1 MIICL
6 FLSYLCFLSRVPMN
20 RFSICYFS
28 LLFAVF
34 FLSCRNHAGD
44 QSGETSK
51 AVPEVNRNAADSSG
65 AIESIFSDS
74 EDRDRNIWQKPE
86 MVISMLGDL
95 KGKTVA
101 DIGAGSGY
109 FAFRLTPRAEKVIGI
124 DIDPGFISF
133 LDSMKVRLPESYRNR
148 FVSRLAKPD
157 DPMLGPEEADAVI
170 IVNTYAY
177 IDNRTQYLKTLY
189 KGVAPGGR
197 LLIVDFKKNDIPI
210 GPPDHFRI
218 TLNDV
223 RRELISAG
231 FKVIQVDLESLD
243 YQYII
248 IAEKK

>member
-1 MIICL
+1 
-6 FLSYLCFLSRVPMN
+6 MN
-20 RFSICYFS
+20 RFNICCFS
-28 LLFAVF
+28 LLFATSF
-34 FLSCRNHAGD
+34 FSCRN
-44 QSGETSK
+44 QSGEASGVIRQGNQET
-51 AVPEVNRNAADSSG
+51 PDSAG
-65 AIESIFSDS
+65 AIESLFNDS
-74 EDRDRNIWQKPE
+74 ENRDRNIWQKPE

-95 KGKTVA
+95 NGKTVA

-109 FAFRLTPRAEKVIGI
+109 FAFRLTPGAEKVIGI

-148 FVSRLAKPD
+148 FESRLARPD
-157 DPMLGPEEADAVI
+157 DPMLSPGEADAVI

-189 KGVAPGGR
+189 RGIAPRGR
-197 LLIVDFKKNDIPI
+197 LLIVDFKKNDIPV

-223 RRELISAG
+223 RRELVSAG
-231 FKVIQVDLESLD
+231 FKIVQIDLESLD

-248 IAEKK
+248 IAEKE

>member
-1 MIICL
+1 MN
-6 FLSYLCFLSRVPMN
+6 CFN
-20 RFSICYFS
+20 IYCFS
-28 LLFAVF
+28 LLLATSF
-34 FLSCRNHAGD
+34 FSCRNHSGD
-44 QSGETSK
+44 QSGEASGVIRGSNQV
-51 AVPEVNRNAADSSG
+51 APDSTG
-65 AIESIFSDS
+65 AIENLFNDS

-86 MVISMLGDL
+86 MVISMLGNL
-95 KGKTVA
+95 NGKTVA

-148 FVSRLAKPD
+148 FESRLAKPD
-157 DPMLGPEEADAVI
+157 DPMLGPGEADAVI

-189 KGVAPGGR
+189 KGIAPRGR
-197 LLIVDFKKNDIPI
+197 LLIVDFKKNDIPV

-223 RRELISAG
+223 RRELVSAG
-231 FKVIQVDLESLD
+231 FKIVQVDLESLD
-243 YQYII
+243 YQYVI
-248 IAEKK
+248 IAEKE